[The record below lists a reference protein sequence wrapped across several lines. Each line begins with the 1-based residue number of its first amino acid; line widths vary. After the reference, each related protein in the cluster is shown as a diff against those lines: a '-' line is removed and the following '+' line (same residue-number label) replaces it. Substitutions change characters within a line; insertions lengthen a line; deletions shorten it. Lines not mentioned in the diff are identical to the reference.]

1 MIRATRLRAFGAAL
15 AAALLLAACASGDKP
30 KPLPLET
37 FTPSIAGRVVWQG
50 RLDSVQFPLVV
61 AARGDAFL
69 VGGSDGTV
77 LSLDA
82 ANGREQW
89 RASAGAALAAGVGT
103 DGRFTSV
110 VTVGNELVTFE
121 GGVQRWKQRLPAR
134 VSTPPVVAGERVF
147 VMAVDRAVHAVD
159 AVDGRKLW
167 TYRRAGD
174 ALTLSQPGVLTV
186 WRNQLISGQGA
197 RIAALDPLRGN
208 LLWEVPLA
216 TPRGTNEVER
226 LADLVGPAV
235 RVGDSFCARSF
246 QAAVGC
252 VDAARGV
259 LIWNRNSGGTEAI
272 GGDADLL
279 VGADASSRVSAW
291 KTATGEVAWSHDRLL
306 YRDLSAPLI
315 VGRTVVFGDLEGQVH
330 FLAREDGRTLLRV
343 TTDGSPVAAPPALA
357 GNTLLVVTRK
367 GGLFAL
373 RPE

>member
-147 VMAVDRAVHAVD
+147 VMAVDRAVHAFD